1 MQFSEPAQFVA
12 EAQGL
17 AGFGGG
23 DAGVYGQAIKV
34 VEAGGGRPGRQSFA
48 A

>member
-12 EAQGL
+12 EAQRL

-23 DAGVYGQAIKV
+23 AAGVYGQAIKM
-34 VEAGGGRPGRQSFA
+34 VEAGGWRPGRQSFA